1 MMTKYWHL
9 LENMASIY
17 QQIHN
22 ANLDREFETIL
33 VKLLQYNMA
42 PTVEVPIRHFLQ
54 EYVVIRDDYWSQFGK
69 CNSFD
74 MAFDKYYQYAKNKC
88 ALIDSL
94 LSNLN
99 FALSYDP
106 LRNDLTL
113 LLRDGL
119 TF

>member
-1 MMTKYWHL
+1 MKLWYL
-9 LENMASIY
+9 LENMTSIY
-17 QQIHN
+17 QQIYD

-33 VKLLQYNMA
+33 VKLLRYNMA
-42 PTVEVPIRHFLQ
+42 PVVEVPVHQFLQ
-54 EYVVIRDDYWSQFGK
+54 EYIVIRDDFWSQFGK

-74 MAFDKYYQYAKNKC
+74 MAFDSYYQYAKNKC

-94 LSNLN
+94 LDNLN

-106 LRNDLTL
+106 LRNDLSL
-113 LLRDGL
+113 MMKDGL

>member
-1 MMTKYWHL
+1 MFGIHQ
-9 LENMASIY
+9 EIY
-17 QQIHN
+17 K

-33 VKLLQYNMA
+33 INLLHYNMS
-42 PTVEVPIRHFLQ
+42 PVVEVPVRHFLR
-54 EYVVIRDDYWSQFGK
+54 EYAVICDDFWNQFGK

-74 MAFDKYYQYAKNKC
+74 MAFDCYYQYAKNKR

-94 LSNLN
+94 LNNLN

-113 LLRDGL
+113 MMKDEL